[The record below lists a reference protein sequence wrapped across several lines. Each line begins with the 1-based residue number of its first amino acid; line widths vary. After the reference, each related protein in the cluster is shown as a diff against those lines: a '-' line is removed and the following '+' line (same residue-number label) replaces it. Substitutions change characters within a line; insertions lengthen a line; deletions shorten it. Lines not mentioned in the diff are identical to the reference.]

1 CQGCAA
7 QDQQRPHAA
16 QSPFNTA
23 QASSVGSTPNVSSTT
38 TQPSTS
44 LMQCIKHLL
53 LQLLPQDTLRRLTQ
67 HLCAIMTNISSNF
80 PTINRVLDQARSNAS
95 LVQKQAVQLDEGG
108 RCIMSL
114 EAEID
119 DLHHERR
126 QLMTDLADSN

>member
-1 CQGCAA
+1 
-7 QDQQRPHAA
+7 
-16 QSPFNTA
+16 
-23 QASSVGSTPNVSSTT
+23 
-38 TQPSTS
+38 
-44 LMQCIKHLL
+44 MQCIKHLL